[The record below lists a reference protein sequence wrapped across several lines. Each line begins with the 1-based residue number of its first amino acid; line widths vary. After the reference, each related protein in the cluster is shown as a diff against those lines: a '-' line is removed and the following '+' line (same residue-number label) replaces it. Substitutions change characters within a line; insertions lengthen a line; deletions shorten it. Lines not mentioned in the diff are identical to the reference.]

1 VGRGRAQP
9 NRLSRARRA
18 AGAAVLAGAL
28 MAPGPAAE
36 AKRPPIEGRVTSPYT
51 VIALSEDGR
60 ARFERAHGRFA
71 FVPPARTVTLHL
83 VDGEGV
89 YAGPVVA
96 AGRGRRAVMRMR
108 AGARLGTLR
117 IRDGWIATGRRVA
130 KRRQGRGAAARAR
143 AGVPI
148 GAGVMGH
155 VRSGAAGP
163 GGPGRDRDRD
173 GFPGR
178 FDVDDDGDLVLDN
191 REARSKRP
199 QREGLAAVGGLAACF
214 EPLCSGTAAVE
225 VAGFDEVET
234 ALVIAIVAAALAF
247 ASLAWQIAS
256 ALRRRRRSV
265 EVEARLGLPVY
276 AQRAARWAVFI
287 EVHNKTDHPLRWMSA
302 ALEMRDGRVFYL
314 MEHPAGGELP
324 AVIQPHDSHHTWVD
338 CHELEHQGLVLD
350 QPVAASAKFATGEV
364 YRSQARRL
372 ASRRSRLLQ

>member
-1 VGRGRAQP
+1 
-9 NRLSRARRA
+9 
-18 AGAAVLAGAL
+18 

-51 VIALSEDGR
+51 VVALSKDGR
-60 ARFERAHGRFA
+60 ARFERAPGRFE

-89 YAGPVVA
+89 YAGPVVV
-96 AGRGRRAVMRMR
+96 GGHGRRAVMRVR

-117 IRDGWIATGRRVA
+117 VRDGWIATGRRVA
-130 KRRQGRGAAARAR
+130 KRRQGKGAAARAR
-143 AGVPI
+143 GGVPI

-155 VRSGAAGP
+155 VRSRASGP

-191 REARSKRP
+191 REVGSARPKRA
-199 QREGLAAVGGLAACF
+199 GLAAVGGLAACF

-234 ALVIAIVAAALAF
+234 ALIVAIAAAVLAF
-247 ASLAWQIAS
+247 ASLAWQVAS
-256 ALRRRRRSV
+256 ALRRRRKAV

-276 AQRAARWAVFI
+276 AQRTARWAVFI
-287 EVHNKTDHPLRWMSA
+287 EVHNRTDHPVRWMSA

-314 MEHPAGGELP
+314 MEYPAGGELP

-338 CHELEHQGLVLD
+338 CHELEHQGLALD
-350 QPVAASAKFATGEV
+350 QPVTASVKFATGEL
-364 YRSQARRL
+364 YSSPARRL
-372 ASRRSRLLQ
+372 ASRRSRLFK